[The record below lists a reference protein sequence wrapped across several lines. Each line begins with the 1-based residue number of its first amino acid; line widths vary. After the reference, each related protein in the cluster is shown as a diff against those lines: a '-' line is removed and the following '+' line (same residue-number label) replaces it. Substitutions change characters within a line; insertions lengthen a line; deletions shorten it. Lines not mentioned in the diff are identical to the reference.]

1 MNHKILTSVNFLLK
15 MLFGILLFI
24 SLILSEAEHL
34 YMVLRVICN
43 SFKKLNSLVIHVD
56 HFPIALFPF
65 FLWLVRACC
74 MLRKA
79 FLCASHANTFP
90 HSLSESGFY
99 SFFIYWN
106 NKFESV
112 YVVDLLW
119 FLFSF
124 GSYFPTVRWF

>member
-65 FLWLVRACC
+65 FL
-74 MLRKA
+74 
-79 FLCASHANTFP
+79 
-90 HSLSESGFY
+90 
-99 SFFIYWN
+99 
-106 NKFESV
+106 
-112 YVVDLLW
+112 
-119 FLFSF
+119 
-124 GSYFPTVRWF
+124 